1 MKVVVLMGMMM
12 MLFLI
17 MATPFSKSL
26 HGKGEKCSFVMMI
39 TFERNDGFYS
49 KYRDA
54 TQTGHWVG
62 EMK

>member
-1 MKVVVLMGMMM
+1 MMM
-12 MLFLI
+12 M
-17 MATPFSKSL
+17 MFSL
-26 HGKGEKCSFVMMI
+26 PPSFVMMI